1 MTPTAWLH
9 RLGPAGP
16 RLTAAHCTTLT
27 DADITLMAEHRR
39 EGGALPDQQRQ
50 AVFWHHADRKLREAG
65 VTVGLATD
73 GPASHNTLDMFQEM
87 KFGAITHKN
96 PTSIRSC

>member
-1 MTPTAWLH
+1 MSPPRTAPH
-9 RLGPAGP
+9 S
-16 RLTAAHCTTLT
+16 T
-27 DADITLMAEHRR
+27 DEDIAIMAEHDVKVAHCPISNAKLCS
-39 EGGALPDQQRQ
+39 GIMPI
-50 AVFWHHADRKLREAG
+50 RKLREAG

-96 PTSIRSC
+96 PISIRSC